1 MEHIFGAAGHH
12 GAAAKQRVRRTTL
25 VTPPQ
30 DTYKPASG
38 LLRRSHAPAAPRP
51 RRAVQHTKNRT
62 QVTWVCAHRRRE
74 PRRPTADRSRRHRR
88 KRKKTGRGRESEAQ
102 RTAQLPRCFSKPSI
116 YVVSSSVAA
125 TGRDHVCTTVLRFDA
140 ESGAEHGMR
149 WIHYHQRR
157 KATRARKRHRAQH
170 RVHVHMLEKNPA
182 SISSVQCGCTSPIH
196 SDRTSAIARA
206 WACTIPWVGLGLLQP
221 CGVKGVVHH
230 AKRTQ
235 SLKLRQEMAR
245 TARRVEVTGPR
256 KESKL

>member
-1 MEHIFGAAGHH
+1 
-12 GAAAKQRVRRTTL
+12 
-25 VTPPQ
+25 
-30 DTYKPASG
+30 
-38 LLRRSHAPAAPRP
+38 
-51 RRAVQHTKNRT
+51 
-62 QVTWVCAHRRRE
+62 
-74 PRRPTADRSRRHRR
+74 
-88 KRKKTGRGRESEAQ
+88 
-102 RTAQLPRCFSKPSI
+102 
-116 YVVSSSVAA
+116 
-125 TGRDHVCTTVLRFDA
+125 
-140 ESGAEHGMR
+140 
-149 WIHYHQRR
+149 
-157 KATRARKRHRAQH
+157 
-170 RVHVHMLEKNPA
+170 MLEKNPA